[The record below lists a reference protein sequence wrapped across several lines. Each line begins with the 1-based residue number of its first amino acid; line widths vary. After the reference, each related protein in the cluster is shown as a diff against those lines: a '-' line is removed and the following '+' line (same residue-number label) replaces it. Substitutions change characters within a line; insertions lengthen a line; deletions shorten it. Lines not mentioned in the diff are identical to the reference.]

1 MNQTHARGYDI
12 VPLLIHYPGAEDIM
26 YERIGDLLR
35 SGRALVFVNPDSSI
49 EETVRLMDS
58 HNVGSVLVL
67 DERTELCGIFT
78 ERDLVKRVVSKGL
91 DPVKTPIRD
100 VMTKDVVVADVKTR
114 ATEVFNLMDTKGCRH
129 IPVADGK
136 RILGVVSLRDILRKE
151 KSLKELEIIQMR
163 SYFLDPTYP
172 A

>member
-1 MNQTHARGYDI
+1 
-12 VPLLIHYPGAEDIM
+12 M
-26 YERIGDLLR
+26 YERIGELLR
-35 SGRALVFVNPDSSI
+35 TGRALVFVTPKS
-49 EETVRLMDS
+49 TVADTVQLMDS

-67 DERTELCGIFT
+67 DDDTELCGIFT

-91 DPVKTPIRD
+91 DPAATAIGD
-100 VMTKDVVVADVKTR
+100 VMTANVVVADAKTR
-114 ATEVFNLMDTKGCRH
+114 ATEVFQLMDAHKCRH
-129 IPVADGK
+129 IPVADGR

-151 KSLKELEIIQMR
+151 KSLKEMEIIQMR

>member
-1 MNQTHARGYDI
+1 
-12 VPLLIHYPGAEDIM
+12 M
-26 YERIGDLLR
+26 YERIGELLR
-35 SGRALVFVNPDSSI
+35 AGRALVFVTPTSTVQ
-49 EETVRLMDS
+49 ETVQLMDS

-67 DERTELCGIFT
+67 DDDTELCGIFT

-91 DPVKTPIRD
+91 DPASTPIGE
-100 VMTKDVVVADVKTR
+100 VMTKNVLVADVKTR
-114 ATEVFNLMDTKGCRH
+114 ATEVFQLMDANKCRH
-129 IPVADGK
+129 IPVADGR

-151 KSLKELEIIQMR
+151 KSLKELEITQMR

>member
-1 MNQTHARGYDI
+1 
-12 VPLLIHYPGAEDIM
+12 M

-35 SGRALVFVNPDSSI
+35 SGRAVVFVTPSSTVQ
-49 EETVRLMDS
+49 ETVQLMDQ

-67 DERTELCGIFT
+67 DDNTELCGIFT
-78 ERDLVKRVVSKGL
+78 ERDLVKRVVAKDL
-91 DPVKTPIRD
+91 DPAKTVMND
-100 VMTKDVVVADVKTR
+100 VMTKDVAVVDAKTR
-114 ATEVFNLMDTKGCRH
+114 ATDVFHLMDSKKCRH

-151 KSLKELEIIQMR
+151 KSLKEMEILQMR

>member
-1 MNQTHARGYDI
+1 
-12 VPLLIHYPGAEDIM
+12 M

-35 SGRALVFVNPDSSI
+35 SGRAIVFVTPSSTVQ
-49 EETVRLMDS
+49 ETVQLMDQ

-67 DERTELCGIFT
+67 DDKTELCGIFT
-78 ERDLVKRVVSKGL
+78 ERDLVKRVVSKNI
-91 DPVKTPIRD
+91 DPATTLMDD
-100 VMTKDVVVADVKTR
+100 VMTRDVAVVDARTR
-114 ATEVFNLMDTKGCRH
+114 ATDVFHLMDTKKCRH

-136 RILGVVSLRDILRKE
+136 QILGVVSLRDILRKDR
-151 KSLKELEIIQMR
+151 SLKELEIIQMR

>member
-1 MNQTHARGYDI
+1 
-12 VPLLIHYPGAEDIM
+12 M
-26 YERIGDLLR
+26 YERIGELLR
-35 SGRALVFVNPDSSI
+35 TGRALVFVTPTSSVRD
-49 EETVRLMDS
+49 TVQLMDS

-67 DERTELCGIFT
+67 DDDTELCGIFT

-91 DPVKTPIRD
+91 DPATTPIGD
-100 VMTKDVVVADVKTR
+100 VMTKDVIVADAKTR
-114 ATEVFNLMDTKGCRH
+114 ASEVFQLMDSNKFRH
-129 IPVADGK
+129 IPVADGR

-151 KSLKELEIIQMR
+151 KSLKELEIVQMR